1 MSGPASAFLET
12 VGIFSLLDRAEIE
25 GVLAH
30 LASVDLAEGELLFRE
45 GDEGNELF
53 IIREGGVRVS
63 LCLPDGSD
71 HEIARLAAGDF
82 FGEMSI
88 FDSAPRSASCRALA
102 ASSLDRLSKAGF
114 NAIIDQNP
122 RVALKLMYR
131 MLNVTTQRL
140 RDTGS
145 IVSDMVTWGE
155 SARKRAVTDELTGVY
170 NRRFLED
177 SLDGYLAEARE
188 KGAPLSLVMA
198 DLDHFRRTNELH
210 GQEKGDEAIKGMA
223 NAFRSSLRPT
233 DVIARYGGDEF
244 LLILPSTGPQ
254 EAMALMSAVCAK
266 VAGLGILAHLGGP
279 LFNVTTSMGV
289 ASWPEHAADLP
300 GLKAAADGALY
311 RAKEEGRNR
320 VICAVPRQPVVAAKK
335 RIRSIRAKNAVI
347 ENIVAAITGRS
358 GFLLLGHQSPDDDC
372 IASMVSFALVLRKFS
387 ADASIYFGSPP
398 HERFRYLLDICRYNS
413 IRLLDP
419 AARLPA
425 GVDTIVVCDTPKPS
439 MIDASPALHELLRSP
454 KVLRIEI
461 DHHIGAD
468 SEYCGDE
475 GYRLVT
481 EASSASELV
490 GHIVLKLENRADLLE
505 RHQVG
510 ELFSRNL
517 VLSVLTGIIGD
528 SHMGQYLKSRR
539 EKKYYEIFSTM
550 FNGMLSR
557 KTVKKT
563 NFFTMDEVF
572 GELQKLSAAEAG
584 CYFAMWD
591 KRRMSQSI
599 ASVALSE
606 QTMKTLHEQNDEET
620 IVSTARAV
628 VDALAEESGKLGL
641 LAYYD
646 NPQKSDLVQFRV
658 RRAAGWKKYD
668 LRDLLT
674 LLAIENGGGHE
685 GAIGFRVP
693 RALVPDLDEYMGRMV
708 QTIETAIDPQSP

>member
-1 MSGPASAFLET
+1 MSSSASEFLET
-12 VGIFSLLDRAEIE
+12 VGIFSLLEHAEID
-25 GVLAH
+25 GMLSH
-30 LASVDLAEGELLFRE
+30 LSSRDLAEGELLFSE

-63 LCLPDGSD
+63 LSLPDGSEHD
-71 HEIARLAAGDF
+71 IARLAPGDF

-102 ASSLDRLSKAGF
+102 ASSLYSLSKDGF
-114 NAIIDQNP
+114 TAIIDQNP

-140 RDTGS
+140 RDTS
-145 IVSDMVTWGE
+145 SLVSDMVTWGE

-198 DLDHFRRTNELH
+198 DLDHFRQINELH

-233 DVIARYGGDEF
+233 DVIARFGGDEF
-244 LLILPSTGPQ
+244 LIILPSTGPH
-254 EAMALMSAVCAK
+254 EAMALMSAACAR
-266 VAGLGILAHLGGP
+266 VAGMGLPA
-279 LFNVTTSMGV
+279 VTTSLGV

-300 GLKAAADGALY
+300 GLKAAADSALY

-320 VICAVPRQPVVAAKK
+320 VVCAAAKGPVPAAKK
-335 RIRSIRAKNAVI
+335 TIRSIKAKNAVI
-347 ENIVAAITGRS
+347 ENVVAAITGRS

-372 IASMVSFALVLRKFS
+372 ISSMVSFALVLRKFS
-387 ADASIYFGSPP
+387 TDASIYFGTPP

-413 IRLLDP
+413 IHLLDP
-419 AARLPA
+419 ASRLPA
-425 GVDTIVVCDTPKPS
+425 GIDAVVACDTPKPS
-439 MIDASPALHELLRSP
+439 MIDASPAIHEILKSP
-454 KVLRIEI
+454 GVLRIEI

-468 SEYCGDE
+468 SGYFGEE

-490 GHIVLKLENRADLLE
+490 GHILMKLEGRKDLLE
-505 RHQVG
+505 RYQVG

-517 VLSVLTGIIGD
+517 VLAVLTGIIGD

-550 FNGMLSR
+550 FNEMLSR

-572 GELQKLSAAEAG
+572 GELQRLSTAEAG
-584 CYFAMWD
+584 CYLAMWE
-591 KRRMSQSI
+591 RRRLSTSI

-606 QTMKTLHEQNDEET
+606 QAMKPLHEQNDGET

-641 LAYYD
+641 VAYCD

-658 RRAAGWKKYD
+658 RRAAGWKKFD
-668 LRDLLT
+668 LRDLLK
-674 LLAIENGGGHE
+674 LLDIQNGGGHE

-693 RALVPDLDEYMGRMV
+693 RELVPDFDEYVGRMV
-708 QTIETAIDPQSP
+708 QTIEAAIDPQSP

>member
-1 MSGPASAFLET
+1 
-12 VGIFSLLDRAEIE
+12 
-25 GVLAH
+25 
-30 LASVDLAEGELLFRE
+30 
-45 GDEGNELF
+45 
-53 IIREGGVRVS
+53 
-63 LCLPDGSD
+63 
-71 HEIARLAAGDF
+71 
-82 FGEMSI
+82 
-88 FDSAPRSASCRALA
+88 
-102 ASSLDRLSKAGF
+102 
-114 NAIIDQNP
+114 
-122 RVALKLMYR
+122 
-131 MLNVTTQRL
+131 
-140 RDTGS
+140 
-145 IVSDMVTWGE
+145 MVTWGE

-198 DLDHFRRTNELH
+198 DLDHFRRINELH

-223 NAFRSSLRPT
+223 NAFRSSLRLT

-254 EAMALMSAVCAK
+254 EAMALMSTVCAK
-266 VAGLGILAHLGGP
+266 VAGMGIFAPLGGP
-279 LFNVTTSMGV
+279 LSAVTTSMGV
-289 ASWPEHAADLP
+289 ASWPEHAPDLP

-320 VICAVPRQPVVAAKK
+320 IICAVPRQPVVAAKK
-335 RIRSIRAKNAVI
+335 TIRSIRAKNTVI

-358 GFLLLGHQSPDDDC
+358 SFLLLGHQSPDDDC

-398 HERFRYLLDICRYNS
+398 SERFRYLLDICRYNS

-454 KVLRIEI
+454 EVLRIEI

-468 SEYCGDE
+468 SGYCGDE

-490 GHIVLKLENRADLLE
+490 GHILLKLENRADLLE

-563 NFFTMDEVF
+563 NFFTMDDVF
-572 GELQKLSAAEAG
+572 GELQKLSATEAG
-584 CYFAMWD
+584 CYFAMWE
-591 KRRMSQSI
+591 KRRMSRSI

-606 QTMKTLHEQNDEET
+606 QTMKSLHEQNDGET
-620 IVSTARAV
+620 IVSMARAV
-628 VDALAEESGKLGL
+628 VDALAEESRKLGL

-674 LLAIENGGGHE
+674 LLAIQNGGGHE

-693 RALVPDLDEYMGRMV
+693 RALVPDLDEYMDRMV
-708 QTIETAIDPQSP
+708 QTIEAAIDPQSP

>member
-1 MSGPASAFLET
+1 VSGPASAFLET

-30 LASVDLAEGELLFRE
+30 LASADLSEGELLFRE

-63 LCLPDGSD
+63 LNLPDGSD
-71 HEIARLAAGDF
+71 HEIARLAPGDF

-88 FDSAPRSASCRALA
+88 FDSAPRSASCRAVA
-102 ASSLDRLSKAGF
+102 ASSLYSLSKAGF

-140 RDTGS
+140 RDTSS
-145 IVSDMVTWGE
+145 IVSEMVTWGE

-198 DLDHFRRTNELH
+198 DLDYFRRINELH
-210 GQEKGDEAIKGMA
+210 GQEKGDEALKGMA
-223 NAFRSSLRPT
+223 SAFRSSLRAT

-254 EAMALMSAVCAK
+254 EAMALMSAVCARL
-266 VAGLGILAHLGGP
+266 AGLGILAHLGGP
-279 LFNVTTSMGV
+279 LSTVTTSMGV
-289 ASWPEHAADLP
+289 ASWPEHAADLL

-320 VICAVPRQPVVAAKK
+320 VVCAAAKGPAPVAK
-335 RIRSIRAKNAVI
+335 KTIRSIRAKNVVI

-425 GVDTIVVCDTPKPS
+425 GVDTIAVCDTPKPS
-439 MIDASPALHELLRSP
+439 MIDASPAIHELLRSP
-454 KVLRIEI
+454 EVLRIEI

-468 SEYCGDE
+468 SGYCGDE

-490 GHIVLKLENRADLLE
+490 GHILLKLENRADLLE

-584 CYFAMWD
+584 CYFAMWE
-591 KRRMSQSI
+591 KRRISRSI
-599 ASVALSE
+599 AAVALSE
-606 QTMKTLHEQNDEET
+606 QTMKPLYEQNDGET
-620 IVSTARAV
+620 IVSTTRAV

-641 LAYYD
+641 LAYFD

-668 LRDLLT
+668 LRDLLM
-674 LLAIENGGGHE
+674 LLAIQNGGGHE

-693 RALVPDLDEYMGRMV
+693 RALVPDLDEYVGRMV
-708 QTIETAIDPQSP
+708 QTIEAAIDPQSP